1 LLGGEELAG
10 LFEEHAQLVVTVR
23 AEKVEEVL
31 FEDLLASH
39 PPGDLESAVGVA
51 QTGRSIR
58 AD

>member
-39 PPGDLESAVGVA
+39 PPGDLESAESRRRL
-51 QTGRSIR
+51 RSQR
-58 AD
+58 DA